1 MANTKI
7 RLTIFLASE
16 DGEALFIHQKRDLE
30 LTDCG
35 SDHQLLIAELKLKL
49 MKEGK
54 TTRPF
59 RCCCCCCSVTK
70 SCPTLCN
77 HMDCSTP
84 GCPVPLTSP
93 GGCPS
98 SCPLNQSCYP
108 PISSSVALFSCLQY
122 LPASRAFPMSQLFAS
137 GGQSTGASASAS
149 DAMIFTNSMDMS
161 LSKLW
166 EMVKDSEA
174 RCAAVYGVAKSC
186 TRLSN

>member
-70 SCPTLCN
+70 SCPTLWN

-122 LPASRAFPMSQLFAS
+122 LPASRAFPMSQLFSS
-137 GGQSTGASASAS
+137 GGQSIRASASAS
-149 DAMIFTNSMDMS
+149 VLPMS
-161 LSKLW
+161 IQ
-166 EMVKDSEA
+166 
-174 RCAAVYGVAKSC
+174 G
-186 TRLSN
+186 